1 LARRL
6 VVVSNRIAAVRE
18 GETAAGGLAVAVL
31 SALRDHGGVWFG
43 WSGEFSS
50 TPSTEATVEQRGEF
64 SVATIDITRR
74 DHNEYYGGFSNSV
87 LWPLFH
93 YRPDLVA
100 YSRRDFAGYMR
111 VNQQFAQALIPLLR
125 PDDVIWVHD
134 YHLIPLG
141 QELRRA
147 GVRNPLG
154 FFLHTPVPAR
164 QLMLTLPAHEAIMR
178 SLSAYDLVG
187 FQTKGDLTS
196 YFDYMREE
204 AGAEITDETYVRAY
218 GRLWK
223 AGVYP
228 IGIDAGEVM
237 DLSAEHA
244 DSPETER
251 LRRML
256 RGRGLMLG
264 VDRLDYSKGLVER
277 FRAFERL
284 LEHYPSERRRVTLMQ
299 VAPPSRTSIGGYR
312 EIRRALELSA
322 SSINGRFSDF
332 DWVPIRYLNKGFSR
346 SELACFYRGARV
358 GLVTPL
364 RDGMNLVAKEFVA
377 AQNPEDP
384 GVLVLSR
391 FAGAACELKTA
402 LIVNPMDVDEVA
414 DAMRRALAMP
424 LIERRERW
432 ARMIEVIRR
441 QDVHAWRR
449 AFLSELTRTLAAAEA
464 A

>member
-1 LARRL
+1 MARRL

-18 GETAAGGLAVAVL
+18 GEAAAGGLTVAVL

-50 TPSTEATVEQRGEF
+50 APSTEATVEQRGEF
-64 SVATIDITRR
+64 SVATIDMTRR

-111 VNQQFAQALIPLLR
+111 VNQQFAQALMPLLR

-178 SLSAYDLVG
+178 ALSAYDLVG

-196 YFDYMREE
+196 YFDYMRVE

-223 AGVYP
+223 AGVFP

-237 DLSAEHA
+237 EI
-244 DSPETER
+244 
-251 LRRML
+251 
-256 RGRGLMLG
+256 GRAH
-264 VDRLDYSKGLVER
+264 V
-277 FRAFERL
+277 
-284 LEHYPSERRRVTLMQ
+284 
-299 VAPPSRTSIGGYR
+299 
-312 EIRRALELSA
+312 
-322 SSINGRFSDF
+322 
-332 DWVPIRYLNKGFSR
+332 
-346 SELACFYRGARV
+346 
-358 GLVTPL
+358 
-364 RDGMNLVAKEFVA
+364 
-377 AQNPEDP
+377 
-384 GVLVLSR
+384 
-391 FAGAACELKTA
+391 
-402 LIVNPMDVDEVA
+402 
-414 DAMRRALAMP
+414 
-424 LIERRERW
+424 
-432 ARMIEVIRR
+432 
-441 QDVHAWRR
+441 
-449 AFLSELTRTLAAAEA
+449 
-464 A
+464 

>member
-1 LARRL
+1 MSHRL
-6 VVVSNRIAAVRE
+6 VVVSNRIIAVRE
-18 GETAAGGLAVAVL
+18 GEAAAGGLAIAVL
-31 SALRDHGGVWFG
+31 AALKDHGGVWFG
-43 WSGEFSS
+43 WSGEFASS
-50 TPSTEATVEQRGEF
+50 PASAARIEQRDDFTVATV
-64 SVATIDITRR
+64 DLTRR
-74 DHNEYYGGFSNSV
+74 DHAEYYNGFANGV

-93 YRPDLVA
+93 YRPDLVS

-111 VNQQFAQALIPLLR
+111 VNQQFAGTLVPLLR
-125 PDDVIWVHD
+125 PDDVIWIHD

-147 GVRNPLG
+147 GVRQPIG
-154 FFLHTPVPAR
+154 FFLHTPLPAR
-164 QLMLTLPAHEAIMR
+164 QLVLALPAHEAIMR

-187 FQTKGDLTS
+187 FQTKDDLGA
-196 YFDYMREE
+196 YLDYMKLE
-204 AGAEITDETYVRAY
+204 AGADIRCDTHVRAY
-218 GRLWK
+218 GRTWK
-223 AGVYP
+223 AGTYP
-228 IGIDAGEVM
+228 IGIDTGEVV
-237 DLSAEHA
+237 DLGANHA
-244 DSPETER
+244 ASSETGR

-256 RGRGLMLG
+256 RGRGLILG
-264 VDRLDYSKGLVER
+264 VERLDYSKGLVER

-284 LEHYPSERRRVTLMQ
+284 LETYPSERGRVTLMQ
-299 VAPPSRTSIGGYR
+299 IAPPSRTSTGGYR
-312 EIRRALELSA
+312 EIRRTLELSA
-322 SSINGRFSDF
+322 SSINGRYADF

-391 FAGAACELKTA
+391 FAGAACELKGA
-402 LIVNPMDVDEVA
+402 MIVNPMDIDEVA

-424 LIERRERW
+424 MIERRERW
-432 ARMIEVIRR
+432 SRMIDVIRR

-449 AFLSELTRTLAAAEA
+449 AFLTELTRSLAAVEA